1 MANLIVRFI
10 ILRVVKFVV
19 VKFVIVKFV
28 VVKFVIGVLRV
39 LCVEFVSSRSSRK
52 EHFS

>member
-1 MANLIVRFI
+1 MIIRFI
-10 ILRVVKFVV
+10 ILRVIRFIIIR
-19 VKFVIVKFV
+19 FIVIRFIIIR
-28 VVKFVIGVLRV
+28 FIIRALRV